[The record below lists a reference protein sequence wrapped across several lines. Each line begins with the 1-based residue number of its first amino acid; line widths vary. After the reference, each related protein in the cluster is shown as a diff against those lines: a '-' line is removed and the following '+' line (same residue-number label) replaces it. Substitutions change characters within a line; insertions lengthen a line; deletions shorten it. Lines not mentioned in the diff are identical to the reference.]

1 MQGYG
6 NYDELTSSG
15 VDPRELFD
23 DIDENSGKP
32 PDLTIPDVIIEEC
45 DVVEDQPEM
54 KSSDGMQLI
63 PVEKTKR
70 NVRLRHSEGAP
81 DPTFNQLCD
90 GGSIYTTP
98 SMLSLISMPSK
109 SEDNARV
116 NIVSVSSFS
125 LPLNA
130 LLLTSIQ
137 LMWYQ
142 KKREPMEQFLQKHT
156 YCFSKKE

>member
-23 DIDENSGKP
+23 DMDDNSGKP
-32 PDLTIPDVIIEEC
+32 PDLAIPDVIIEEC
-45 DVVEDQPEM
+45 DDVVEEDQPVM

-81 DPTFNQLCD
+81 LTTFNQLCD

-116 NIVSVSSFS
+116 NIVSVSSFG

-130 LLLTSIQ
+130 LPHA
-137 LMWYQ
+137 Y
-142 KKREPMEQFLQKHT
+142 
-156 YCFSKKE
+156 